1 MSWVLS
7 LHRALSCSQDQIT
20 YLLSTKVS
28 FASIV
33 IFIVSTTS
41 NYFMYMFIYG
51 FLVSYTIMA
60 RILGKQ
66 CNFYY
71 VISKTY
77 NFYFF
82 FFSLIISIENNS
94 FYNLIENLSCPDYLG
109 NSFKKYVSSL
119 KLNVSQRT
127 CPHLNSLGW
136 LWFIHL
142 LFGKSIPHTSPKETT
157 LPT

>member
-1 MSWVLS
+1 M
-7 LHRALSCSQDQIT
+7 
-20 YLLSTKVS
+20 STKIS
-28 FASIV
+28 FAAIV

-60 RILGKQ
+60 RTLGKQ

-71 VISKTY
+71 VMSKTY

-94 FYNLIENLSCPDYLG
+94 CYNLIENLLCPDHLS
-109 NSFKKYVSSL
+109 NSFKKCFSSL
-119 KLNVSQRT
+119 KMNVSQRT
-127 CPHLNSLGW
+127 CPHLNSFGW
-136 LWFIHL
+136 LLFIHL
-142 LFGKSIPHTSPKETT
+142 LFGKSIPHTAPKETT
-157 LPT
+157 LPI

>member
-1 MSWVLS
+1 MLP

-28 FASIV
+28 FDAVV

-51 FLVSYTIMA
+51 FLVSCNIMA
-60 RILGKQ
+60 RILKKQ
-66 CNFYY
+66 YNFYY

-77 NFYFF
+77 NFYFL
-82 FFSLIISIENNS
+82 FFSLIISIENHS
-94 FYNLIENLSCPDYLG
+94 FYNLVENLSCPDYLS
-109 NSFKKYVSSL
+109 NSFKKYFSSL
-119 KLNVSQRT
+119 KLNISQRN
-127 CPHLNSLGW
+127 CPHLNSFVW
-136 LWFIHL
+136 LWIIHL
-142 LFGKSIPHTSPKETT
+142 LFGKSIPHRAPKETT